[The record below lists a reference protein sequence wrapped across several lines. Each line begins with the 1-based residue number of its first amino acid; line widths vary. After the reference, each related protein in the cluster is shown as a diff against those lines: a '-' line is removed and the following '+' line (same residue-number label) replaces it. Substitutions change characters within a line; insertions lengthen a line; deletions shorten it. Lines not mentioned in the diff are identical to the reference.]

1 MKTGQLIGGKYRLV
15 TLVGEGGMGAVWHA
29 MHMQLGHDVAV
40 KFLTHPG
47 ANSEVLLNRFF
58 DEARTAASV
67 RHRNV
72 IDILD
77 FGISDDGRPYMVME
91 FMEGESLAARLER
104 GPALTLPEVT
114 LTVALSL
121 GGLAAV
127 HDRGIIHR
135 DLKPDNIFLTYDADG
150 SFPKILDFGVS
161 KDIGRDTVGERAVQT
176 RDGVLLGTPQYM
188 SPEQARGL
196 KDIDH
201 RTDLYSMGVILYEVL
216 AGVRPFESENVGD
229 ILMMVMTGQ
238 PVPLI
243 DLRPDLSSAICDVV
257 ERAMQKDR
265 ELRFPDARAMRIA
278 LLNATNAMRQ
288 SMVSSMPEG
297 SISLNTS
304 SAEFVLVQLAS
315 EQIRLSNPSSGAE
328 RVPSGQFSNTST
340 PEATAPTMLGQK
352 AAPSIDISLRFDV
365 DKAAPPAPPVKP
377 AAKTA
382 RVPMSSF
389 PPPPRKSSG
398 AWVLALL
405 LLSLAT
411 AALATEL
418 TYDGG
423 MRAALLAI
431 QAAVT
436 GAEPALVPGADG
448 GLPLGPDAGLGLDG
462 GLVDSI
468 RVRLRQVPD
477 DAKLTVDGQVYPPD
491 ALPALRSGDDRVI
504 TILVRKRPEPF
515 EIRVEAPGMEPF
527 IGRRWAT
534 DHVSYRLHLEPLADA
549 GAAVVVPDASVGTA
563 PPPEEPEPAPTR
575 RRRRRR

>member
-77 FGISDDGRPYMVME
+77 FGISDEGRPYMVME

-161 KDIGRDTVGERAVQT
+161 KDLGRDTVGERSVQT

-229 ILMMVMTGQ
+229 ILMMVM
-238 PVPLI
+238 
-243 DLRPDLSSAICDVV
+243 
-257 ERAMQKDR
+257 
-265 ELRFPDARAMRIA
+265 
-278 LLNATNAMRQ
+278 
-288 SMVSSMPEG
+288 
-297 SISLNTS
+297 
-304 SAEFVLVQLAS
+304 
-315 EQIRLSNPSSGAE
+315 SG
-328 RVPSGQFSNTST
+328 
-340 PEATAPTMLGQK
+340 
-352 AAPSIDISLRFDV
+352 
-365 DKAAPPAPPVKP
+365 
-377 AAKTA
+377 
-382 RVPMSSF
+382 
-389 PPPPRKSSG
+389 
-398 AWVLALL
+398 
-405 LLSLAT
+405 
-411 AALATEL
+411 
-418 TYDGG
+418 
-423 MRAALLAI
+423 
-431 QAAVT
+431 
-436 GAEPALVPGADG
+436 
-448 GLPLGPDAGLGLDG
+448 
-462 GLVDSI
+462 
-468 RVRLRQVPD
+468 
-477 DAKLTVDGQVYPPD
+477 
-491 ALPALRSGDDRVI
+491 
-504 TILVRKRPEPF
+504 
-515 EIRVEAPGMEPF
+515 
-527 IGRRWAT
+527 
-534 DHVSYRLHLEPLADA
+534 
-549 GAAVVVPDASVGTA
+549 
-563 PPPEEPEPAPTR
+563 
-575 RRRRRR
+575 